1 MVRVLLIITAVALFM
16 ATGVAGANVSSQI
29 RHPAT
34 ADDTAQTTSTVSQ
47 GTVVVEKG
55 DHLWKISADHLGPEA
70 SDGQIAPY
78 WLEVVE
84 VNTPTLRSGDPDLI
98 YPGEVVALPATREQP

>member
-1 MVRVLLIITAVALFM
+1 MSRVLLIIMAVGLFM
-16 ATGVAGANVSSQI
+16 ATGVAGADVTSQI

-34 ADDTAQTTSTVSQ
+34 GDDAPRMPSSGEEQVI
-47 GTVVVEKG
+47 VKKG

-70 SDGQIAPY
+70 SNRQIAPY

-84 VNTPTLRSGDPDLI
+84 VNTPGLRSGDPDLI
-98 YPGEVVALPATREQP
+98 YPGEVVELPATREQP